1 MPTSAAR
8 HRWWDALLAAPRRR
22 GRLVH
27 DPCGAD
33 RSGAGWL
40 GITCAYALEATTL
53 LSSGLELVN
62 GLHRWAVAL
71 ELGIGVAPVKMVI
84 ETEPVWA

>member
-1 MPTSAAR
+1 
-8 HRWWDALLAAPRRR
+8 
-22 GRLVH
+22 
-27 DPCGAD
+27 
-33 RSGAGWL
+33 L